1 MNSNQ
6 FPLFETLAILNG
18 KWQNL
23 ALHQKRYESA
33 LKTYYSHSQSIQVYQ
48 FTDITVPQIAQQGLI
63 RCRINYNAQQLQAEF
78 FPYTR
83 RKITTFQPIICDDI
97 DYSLKYS
104 DRSLLNQLLQQRGE
118 CDEIMIIKQGKVTDC
133 SIGNLAFRQGES
145 WYTPNT
151 PLLNGTQRQLLLAQ
165 GIVIEKTICVEDI
178 HLFDEIR
185 IINALNPLNFS

>member
-33 LKTYYSHSQSIQVYQ
+33 LKTYFPDSQNIQVYQ
-48 FTDITVPQIAQQGLI
+48 FADITIPRIAQQGLI